1 MKNEDSFIQ
10 DAVGKGTEVD
20 RDWGDYGFVLEITW
34 SCEPLIVRSHSC
46 RHTILLSL
54 DLSENIRLLYVFGKG
69 NEELQTDIEPCG
81 ECKLV
86 DTTVHM
92 LQHGLA

>member
-34 SCEPLIVRSHSC
+34 SCEPLIVHSHSC
-46 RHTILLSL
+46 RQYNFI
-54 DLSENIRLLYVFGKG
+54 IIGFVRKYPV
-69 NEELQTDIEPCG
+69 
-81 ECKLV
+81 
-86 DTTVHM
+86 TVCVWKRK
-92 LQHGLA
+92 